1 MGPHPISSLGF
12 KRNERGRWGNR
23 NELEPRKVAIFRWVL
38 DCRCWTGT
46 RLRWAVVLKGQA
58 SVLNVPSFTPQ

>member
-1 MGPHPISSLGF
+1 MGPHPISSLGL

-46 RLRWAVVLKGQA
+46 RLG
-58 SVLNVPSFTPQ
+58 